1 MLKHIQHPQ
10 QTSKLSV
17 KQVYY
22 TECNN
27 KPQATLAFYII
38 AIWMLT
44 IHQEEIFF
52 NFLMYIFS
60 LFHVT
65 SLENI
70 DFSVF
75 MMR

>member
-10 QTSKLSV
+10 QTSKSSV

-27 KPQATLAFYII
+27 KLSKHHFYII

>member
-1 MLKHIQHPQ
+1 MLKHIQHTQ
-10 QTSKLSV
+10 QASKLSV
-17 KQVYY
+17 KQVHH

-27 KPQATLAFYII
+27 KLSKHHLYII

-65 SLENI
+65 SLENK

-75 MMR
+75 LMR

>member
-1 MLKHIQHPQ
+1 
-10 QTSKLSV
+10 
-17 KQVYY
+17 
-22 TECNN
+22 
-27 KPQATLAFYII
+27 
-38 AIWMLT
+38 MLT

-60 LFHVT
+60 LFYVT